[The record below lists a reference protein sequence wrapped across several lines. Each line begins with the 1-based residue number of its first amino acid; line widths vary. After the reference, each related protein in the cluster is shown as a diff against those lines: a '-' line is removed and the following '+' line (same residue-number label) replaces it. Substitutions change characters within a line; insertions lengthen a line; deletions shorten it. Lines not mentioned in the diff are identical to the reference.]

1 MNQAK
6 SSWQPVTS
14 DASQGSV
21 LQPALFN
28 IFTDDLL
35 EGIEFTLIKF
45 TNDTKL
51 REGVHL
57 SKDRKALQRD
67 LGKKDQWS
75 TII

>member
-51 REGVHL
+51 RESVHL